1 MTLNLTIQSRLITFS
16 LLALLFTSIAGGTGY
31 WATILQ
37 DDATEEILLN
47 SSAIKSQLRADMMHD
62 ALRGDVLAAL
72 IAGSKKDQKDQA
84 EIKKEAQE
92 HKDRFVESM
101 QSLEA
106 APLGNNI
113 KKEIEKV
120 RPYMDTYLKS
130 VDIILGLAFTDLKTA
145 KTRFP
150 EFNTSFKN
158 LETEMGLLSD
168 LIEENSR
175 QISAKSKAATEYVR
189 DTIMIVTTSAWV
201 ILLVIAYFMT
211 RAITRPLRHA
221 VSAANAVAQGDLNQR
236 IEVTGT
242 DEAGQMLQAIKTMQ
256 DNLREIVSN
265 DVGRILDALSRGD
278 LTERITR
285 DYPGAF
291 GQLKDDANSTVMKL
305 KAIIA
310 QVKSSTDMITTAAQE
325 IAMGNS
331 DLSQR
336 TEQQAASLEQ
346 TASSMTELLATV
358 RRNTESARHANQLA
372 HGSSDIADQSGKAVG
387 LLVATMTA
395 INQSSRKIED
405 IIRVIDGIAFQTNI
419 LALNA
424 AVEAARAGEQ
434 GRGFAVVAAEVRSL
448 AQRSAVAAKE
458 IKQLITES
466 VEKINVG
473 TRQVK
478 DASDEISDVV
488 TSVQLVASLM
498 KDITAATTEQGMSIE
513 QVNQAITQMDNVTQQ
528 NAALVEEAAAA
539 AESMQE
545 QAKTLDVAMS
555 TFKLEADTGSV
566 NTSKAKLVAKP
577 ATAPPG
583 STPVAY
589 RRNSGRLT
597 ETTGNNDN
605 DWKEF

>member
-1 MTLNLTIQSRLITFS
+1 MALNLTIQRKLITFS

-62 ALRGDVLAAL
+62 ALRSDVLAAL

-84 EIKKEAQE
+84 EIKKDAQD
-92 HKDRFVESM
+92 HKDRFVESI
-101 QSLEA
+101 QSMEA
-106 APLGNNI
+106 AKLNNNI
-113 KKEIEKV
+113 KKEVEKV
-120 RPYMDTYLKS
+120 RPYMDSYLKS
-130 VDIILGLAFTDLKTA
+130 VETIMGLAFTDLKTA
-145 KTRFP
+145 KARFP

-158 LETEMGLLSD
+158 LEIEMGLLSD
-168 LIEENSR
+168 LIEENSK
-175 QISAKSKAATEYVR
+175 QINTKSKAATEYVR
-189 DTIMIVTTSAWV
+189 GTIIIVTCCAWV

-221 VSAANAVAQGDLNQR
+221 VSAANAVAQGDLTQR
-236 IEVTGT
+236 IEITGT
-242 DEAGQMLQAIKTMQ
+242 DEAGQLLQAIKTMQ
-256 DNLREIVSN
+256 DNLRAIVSN

-278 LTERITR
+278 LTERITGN
-285 DYPGAF
+285 YPGAF
-291 GQLKDDANSTVMKL
+291 GQLKEDANSTVLKL
-305 KAIIA
+305 KAIIT

-372 HGSSDIADQSGKAVG
+372 HGSSDIAGQSGKAVE

-473 TRQVK
+473 TKQVK

-528 NAALVEEAAAA
+528 NAALVEEASAA

-545 QAKTLDVAMS
+545 QAKTLDAAMS

-566 NTSKAKLVAKP
+566 KTGKAKLVAKP
-577 ATAPPG
+577 ATALPA
-583 STPVAY
+583 STPVASQ
-589 RRNSGRLT
+589 RNSGRLT
-597 ETTGNNDN
+597 ETTGNRDG